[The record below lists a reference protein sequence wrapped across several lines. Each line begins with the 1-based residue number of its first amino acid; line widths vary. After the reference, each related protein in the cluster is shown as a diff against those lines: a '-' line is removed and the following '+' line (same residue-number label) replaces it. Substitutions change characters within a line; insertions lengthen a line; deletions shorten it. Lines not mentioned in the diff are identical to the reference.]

1 MDKIPHPLHRL
12 TREGTVLVVVD
23 VQERLAAVMP
33 YREQVIANIRRL
45 IKVARLLQIPC
56 VVTEQYPRGLG
67 PTVPELQELLPGETF
82 LEKMSFSCCGIETFA
97 AQLQRLQARKLLVV
111 GMETHVCVLQTV
123 LDCLAAGYLVH
134 VPNDA
139 VCSRFTNDW
148 RTGLARLAAAGAVVT
163 TTETA
168 LFELLERAGTDEF
181 RTARKWLLPS

>member
-1 MDKIPHPLHRL
+1 M
-12 TREGTVLVVVD
+12 VVD
-23 VQERLAAVMP
+23 VQERLAAVMA
-33 YREQVIANIRRL
+33 YRDQVIANIRRL
-45 IKVARLLQIPC
+45 IGVARLLQLPI
-56 VVTEQYPRGLG
+56 VVTEQYPSGLG
-67 PTVPELQELLPGETF
+67 PTVPELRELLAGETF
-82 LEKMSFSCCGIETFA
+82 LEKSTFSCCGIEPFLA
-97 AQLQRLQARKLLVV
+97 ELQRLQAQKLLVV

-148 RTGLARLAAAGAVVT
+148 RTGLARLAAAGACVT

-181 RTARKWLLPS
+181 RAARTWIMAR

>member
-1 MDKIPHPLHRL
+1 MSRHPHLL
-12 TREGTVLVVVD
+12 TRDGTVLVVVD
-23 VQERLAAVMP
+23 VQERLAAVME
-33 YREQVIANIRRL
+33 YREPVVANIRRL
-45 IKVARLLQIPC
+45 IQAARLLVVPL
-56 VVTEQYPRGLG
+56 VVTEQYPKGLG
-67 PTVPELQELLPGETF
+67 PTVPELRELLAGEKV
-82 LEKMSFSCCGIETFA
+82 LEKLTFSCCGLDPFLAE
-97 AQLQRLQARKLLVV
+97 LERLQAKKLLVV

-148 RTGLARLAAAGAVVT
+148 RTGLARMAAAGAILT

-181 RTARKWLLPS
+181 REARKWIVNA